1 MEQTIVEEIVLE
13 TQQELPPASDTDVKP
28 EDIPLPRS
36 SMITVRLSDIQVHPD
51 VDEEVEQDASP
62 QPSIRQSSPSTRSSR
77 SSSRTSESSI
87 SLISV
92 DWEGLEKTEEQEK
105 DEATDE
111 VRSGIKMVPT
121 SVNSSS
127 LRLFYL
133 PGSRKRMLRWLQTQK
148 PELQQQSVLGRT
160 HDHHRFNS

>member
-1 MEQTIVEEIVLE
+1 MEQTIVEDIVLQ
-13 TQQELPPASDTDVKP
+13 TQQELPPAPGTDVRP

-36 SMITVRLSDIQVHPD
+36 SMITVRLSDIPLQPD
-51 VDEEVEQDASP
+51 VDEELEQEASP
-62 QPSIRQSSPSTRSSR
+62 QPSIRQSSPSSTRSSR
-77 SSSRTSESSI
+77 CSSRTSESSI

-111 VRSGIKMVPT
+111 VRSCIAMVRAN
-121 SVNSSS
+121 VNSSS

-133 PGSRKRMLRWLQTQK
+133 PGSRKRMLL
-148 PELQQQSVLGRT
+148 
-160 HDHHRFNS
+160 